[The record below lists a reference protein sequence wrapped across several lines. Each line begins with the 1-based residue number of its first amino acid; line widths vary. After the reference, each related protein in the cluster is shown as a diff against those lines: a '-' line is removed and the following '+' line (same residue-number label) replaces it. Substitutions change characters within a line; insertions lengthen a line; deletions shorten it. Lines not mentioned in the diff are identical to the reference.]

1 MSTNCGMYAPRL
13 YRLGAKSRAES
24 AGNSSKAYCS
34 SILFR
39 TLTPSLTLGVT
50 SHSLGPII
58 EYYRSIV
65 KQKTLYKPFFCVWG
79 VQGKVLSRQGLT
91 AIRANQKGQKKKIP
105 EAQVKNLICIML
117 FMAVMLHGSLD
128 GNLIY

>member
-34 SILFR
+34 LILFR
-39 TLTPSLTLGVT
+39 TLTPALTLGVT

-58 EYYRSIV
+58 EYYRLIV
-65 KQKTLYKPFFCVWG
+65 KQKPLKTVFFVCAGGGGGSTW
-79 VQGKVLSRQGLT
+79 QT
-91 AIRANQKGQKKKIP
+91 RAYSDSGQPEGAEKK
-105 EAQVKNLICIML
+105 
-117 FMAVMLHGSLD
+117 D
-128 GNLIY
+128 T